1 MACFPWRCS
10 SGLNDCPSAKDIW
23 SIFKY
28 CAILVSKGGLD
39 LLKDYLI
46 VEKSA
51 LPDYFLKVI
60 EARRL
65 LESGMCQQ
73 VSNACEQVGISRS
86 TYYKYKD
93 RVIEPSRLTTGRKA
107 VLLMLLNHEAGVLSK
122 VLNRLSSFQANILT
136 ITQSL
141 PIHDR
146 ASVTISMDISGISD
160 TLESMLTALEE
171 VSGVEMLRLVAV
183 E

>member
-1 MACFPWRCS
+1 MLR
-10 SGLNDCPSAKDIW
+10 
-23 SIFKY
+23 
-28 CAILVSKGGLD
+28 
-39 LLKDYLI
+39 DYLI

-51 LPDYFLKVI
+51 LPDYFLKVV

-65 LESGMCQQ
+65 LESGVCQQ
-73 VSNACEQVGISRS
+73 VSNVCEQVGISRS

-93 RVIEPSRLTTGRKA
+93 KVLEPSRLTVGRKA
-107 VLLMLLNHEAGVLSK
+107 VLMLLLNHESGVLSR
-122 VLNRLSSFQANILT
+122 VLNRLSGFGVNILT

-146 ASVTISMDISGISD
+146 ASVTISMDISGLTD
-160 TLESMLTALEE
+160 TLEAMLTAL
-171 VSGVEMLRLVAV
+171 SQAPGVETLRLVAV

>member
-1 MACFPWRCS
+1 MLR
-10 SGLNDCPSAKDIW
+10 
-23 SIFKY
+23 
-28 CAILVSKGGLD
+28 
-39 LLKDYLI
+39 DYLI

-51 LPDYFLKVI
+51 LPDYFLKVV

-65 LESGMCQQ
+65 LESGVCQQ
-73 VSNACEQVGISRS
+73 VSNVCEQVGISRS

-93 RVIEPSRLTTGRKA
+93 KVLEPSRLTVGRKA
-107 VLLMLLNHEAGVLSK
+107 VLMLLLNHESGVLSR
-122 VLNRLSSFQANILT
+122 VLNRLSGFGVNILT

-146 ASVTISMDISGISD
+146 ASVTISMDISGLTD
-160 TLESMLTALEE
+160 TLEAMLTALSQAP
-171 VSGVEMLRLVAV
+171 VVETLRLVAV

>member
-1 MACFPWRCS
+1 M
-10 SGLNDCPSAKDIW
+10 
-23 SIFKY
+23 
-28 CAILVSKGGLD
+28 
-39 LLKDYLI
+39 LKDYLN

-51 LPDYFLKVI
+51 LPDYFLKVV

-65 LESGMCQQ
+65 LESGACQQ
-73 VSNACEQVGISRS
+73 VSGACEQVGISRS

-93 RVIEPSRLTTGRKA
+93 KVIEPTRLTVGRKA
-107 VLLMLLNHEAGVLSK
+107 VLMLMLDHESGVLSK
-122 VLNRLSSFQANILT
+122 VLNRLTGFAVNILT

-146 ASVTISMDISGISD
+146 ASVTISMDISELSD
-160 TLESMLTALEE
+160 TLDAMLEALSQ
-171 VSGVEMLRLVAV
+171 VPGVESLRLVAV

>member
-1 MACFPWRCS
+1 M
-10 SGLNDCPSAKDIW
+10 
-23 SIFKY
+23 
-28 CAILVSKGGLD
+28 
-39 LLKDYLI
+39 LKDYLI

-51 LPDYFLKVI
+51 LPDYFLKVV

-65 LESGMCQQ
+65 LESGACQQ
-73 VSNACEQVGISRS
+73 VSGACEQVGISRS

-93 RVIEPSRLTTGRKA
+93 KVIEPTRLTVGRKA
-107 VLLMLLNHEAGVLSK
+107 VLMLMLDHESGVLSK
-122 VLNRLSSFQANILT
+122 VLNRLTGFAVNILT

-146 ASVTISMDISGISD
+146 ASVTISMDISELSD
-160 TLESMLTALEE
+160 TRDAMREALSQ
-171 VSGVEMLRLVAV
+171 VAGVESLRLVAV

>member
-1 MACFPWRCS
+1 M
-10 SGLNDCPSAKDIW
+10 
-23 SIFKY
+23 
-28 CAILVSKGGLD
+28 
-39 LLKDYLI
+39 LKDYLI

-51 LPDYFLKVI
+51 LPDYFLKVV

-65 LESGMCQQ
+65 LESGACQQ
-73 VSNACEQVGISRS
+73 VSGACEQVGISRS

-93 RVIEPSRLTTGRKA
+93 KVIEPTRLTVGRKA
-107 VLLMLLNHEAGVLSK
+107 VLMLMLDHESGVLSK
-122 VLNRLSSFQANILT
+122 VLNRLTGFAVNILT

-146 ASVTISMDISGISD
+146 ASVTISMDISELSD
-160 TLESMLTALEE
+160 TLDAMLEALSQ
-171 VSGVEMLRLVAV
+171 VPGVESLRPVAV

>member
-1 MACFPWRCS
+1 M
-10 SGLNDCPSAKDIW
+10 
-23 SIFKY
+23 
-28 CAILVSKGGLD
+28 
-39 LLKDYLI
+39 LKDYLI

-51 LPDYFLKVI
+51 LPDYFLKVV

-65 LESGMCQQ
+65 LESGACQQ
-73 VSNACEQVGISRS
+73 VSGACEQVGISRS

-93 RVIEPSRLTTGRKA
+93 KVIEPSRLATGRKA
-107 VLLMLLNHEAGVLSK
+107 VLLLLLHHESGVLSK
-122 VLNRLSSFQANILT
+122 VLNRLSAFRVNILT

-146 ASVTISMDISGISD
+146 ASVTISMDISELSD
-160 TLESMLTALEE
+160 TLDAMLEALSQ
-171 VSGVEMLRLVAV
+171 VPGVESLRLVAV

>member
-1 MACFPWRCS
+1 M
-10 SGLNDCPSAKDIW
+10 
-23 SIFKY
+23 
-28 CAILVSKGGLD
+28 
-39 LLKDYLI
+39 LKDYLI

-51 LPDYFLKVI
+51 LPDYFLKVV

-65 LESGMCQQ
+65 LESGACQQ
-73 VSNACEQVGISRS
+73 VSGACEQVGISRS

-93 RVIEPSRLTTGRKA
+93 KVIEPTRLTVGRKA
-107 VLLMLLNHEAGVLSK
+107 VLMLMLDHESGALSK
-122 VLNRLSSFQANILT
+122 VLNRLTGFAVNILT

-146 ASVTISMDISGISD
+146 ASVTISMDISELSD
-160 TLESMLTALEE
+160 TLDAMLEALSQ
-171 VSGVEMLRLVAV
+171 VPGVESLRLVAV

>member
-1 MACFPWRCS
+1 M
-10 SGLNDCPSAKDIW
+10 
-23 SIFKY
+23 
-28 CAILVSKGGLD
+28 
-39 LLKDYLI
+39 LKDYLI

-51 LPDYFLKVI
+51 LPDYFLKVV

-65 LESGMCQQ
+65 LESGVCQQ
-73 VSNACEQVGISRS
+73 VSGACEQVGISRS

-93 RVIEPSRLTTGRKA
+93 KVIEPTRLTVGRKA
-107 VLLMLLNHEAGVLSK
+107 VLMLMLDHESGVLSK
-122 VLNRLSSFQANILT
+122 VLNRLTGFAVNILT

-146 ASVTISMDISGISD
+146 ASVTISMDISELSD
-160 TLESMLTALEE
+160 TLDAMLEALSQ
-171 VSGVEMLRLVAV
+171 VAGVESLWLVAV